1 MMCMYIAHTHV
12 YPSAVNE
19 RNVQFLVQQPI
30 INMTDSYVNLSDVEI
45 QRKLT
50 QLGFPKTPVTETT
63 RPLLIKK
70 LMKHMKNEKLKKGKV
85 TNYVLYSK
93 DNNKPQVHNS
103 PPIELQEY
111 SNLFDNGLENNNDI
125 RAYKNPTVLYKND
138 VNVNSVQSSASRM
151 YAPPPVM
158 ALNYDDNEQH
168 ALNIANKFR
177 KPRSTIPCGTSSSST
192 SYAKINGKPNICDG
206 GVVNRLLSFRDTSTK
221 KKKFN
226 SKDGYSTVP
235 MSNAF
240 IKNGLIQKLVA
251 FDLKSFLKKPDISLH
266 IIPHVLIASFV
277 IFLAMISVLYVAKKF
292 YLSPISRTD
301 LRYTICGP
309 NDKDLLFSSP
319 TTVTC
324 ISEDLFKKAVYIS
337 EELFKYLNER
347 ARLHH
352 CIDKEHSPTLELDD
366 LKKALSENSNVLKGN
381 TQKKLLATQYLI
393 GQNPQWMIKTIV
405 STLNSSDD
413 ISFELTEP
421 NLPIKCIIQKKMS
434 RFFTAIGLLLL
445 VALVCLIVYLSVAF
459 YRIRQKEKLLAAEH
473 FIKDIINELMYQ
485 SSVSENSEVII
496 NELQDKL
503 LPAHKRSKL
512 LNSWNKALKTL
523 EGNDNRVLFGMI
535 ARNGEQLRTMTWNKN
550 LGNKEVSTSKKWQS
564 SAFDNSN
571 KILNP
576 PTSCLKIRHM
586 FDQSEVEQPNLR
598 QMIVESIFEKVGSNC
613 KICDVQLDKQSCCVY
628 IRCATEADAGM
639 VHNEINGWWFDKK
652 LISIKFLRL
661 ERYLSR
667 FPKSLAEPIYFKSP
681 NIN

>member
-1 MMCMYIAHTHV
+1 
-12 YPSAVNE
+12 
-19 RNVQFLVQQPI
+19 
-30 INMTDSYVNLSDVEI
+30 NMTDNYMNLSDVEI

-50 QLGFPKTPVTETT
+50 QMGFPKTPVTETT
-63 RPLLIKK
+63 RPILIKK
-70 LMKHMKNEKLKKGKV
+70 LMKHTKNEKLKKGKV

-93 DNNKPQVHNS
+93 DNHNS
-103 PPIELQEY
+103 QIHNSTPIAVPEY
-111 SNLFDNGLENNNDI
+111 PNLFDNVLENNNDI
-125 RAYKNPTVLYKND
+125 RAYKNPTVVYKND
-138 VNVNSVQSSASRM
+138 ANVQSSMQSCASRM
-151 YAPPPVM
+151 YAPPPVL
-158 ALNYDDNEQH
+158 AANYDNESEQH
-168 ALNIANKFR
+168 ALNIANKYH
-177 KPRSTIPCGTSSSST
+177 KPRSTIPCDTSS
-192 SYAKINGKPNICDG
+192 SYAKINGKANICDG

-226 SKDGYSTVP
+226 SKDGYSAVP

-240 IKNGLIQKLVA
+240 ISNNGLIQKLVA

-277 IFLAMISVLYVAKKF
+277 IFLAMLSVLYAAKKF
-292 YLSPISRTD
+292 DLSPISRTD

-309 NDKDLLFSSP
+309 DDKDSQLSSP
-319 TTVTC
+319 TTAAC

-347 ARLHH
+347 ARLHY

-366 LKKALSENSNVLKGN
+366 LKRALSENSNVLKGN

-393 GQNPQWMIKTIV
+393 AQNPQWMIKTIV

-421 NLPIKCIIQKKMS
+421 NLPMKCIIMKKMS

-445 VALVCLIVYLSVAF
+445 VALACLIVYFSVAF

-503 LPAHKRSKL
+503 LPAQKRSKL
-512 LNSWNKALKTL
+512 LQSWNKALKTL

-564 SAFDNSN
+564 SAFDNTN

-598 QMIVESIFEKVGSNC
+598 QMIVESIFEKVGANC

-667 FPKSLAEPIYFKSP
+667 FPKSLAEPIYF
-681 NIN
+681 